1 MNIVRSGWWTWI
13 FISGLLLTFLL
24 SVILVLLNGV
34 KIPSHPAFIDF
45 SPMLIWFIVSFVW
58 VSQWGSSEQQGT
70 QRAGTFGLV
79 GLLGF
84 TAAFIISALAL
95 LEQSFLLLFVGIIAF
110 YGISGWCWYLLR
122 KYIHH
127 EFHVDLWKQPFFWG
141 SMALLILNVFLTV
154 FVNSLFGSLIG
165 TIAFVVALSGIYFG
179 LGRYILH
186 QLKNNKVMSTVLIM
200 MGMLIISLIMWTFL
214 FIFLGYLLVK

>member
-34 KIPSHPAFIDF
+34 KIPSHP
-45 SPMLIWFIVSFVW
+45 
-58 VSQWGSSEQQGT
+58 
-70 QRAGTFGLV
+70 
-79 GLLGF
+79 
-84 TAAFIISALAL
+84 AFIISALAL

-127 EFHVDLWKQPFFWG
+127 EFHVDLWKQPFFWW